1 MHWPRL
7 ARERLLVHMSF
18 NDGTRVGVLN
28 WLNRCMHG
36 SLADH
41 CYDEQIRSTADA
53 MKSNGMGE
61 LGFEWIVLDG
71 ESVVV
76 VRAVT
81 ACDCQ

>member
-1 MHWPRL
+1 M
-7 ARERLLVHMSF
+7 ARVS
-18 NDGTRVGVLN
+18 VGVLN
-28 WLNRCMHG
+28 CLRGHAQPLHG

-53 MKSNGMGE
+53 MKNNGMGE

-76 VRAVT
+76 VRAAT